1 VGARNVAAAYAM
13 YPRLPHRAM
22 RLLAYMALRSL
33 DDDRPE
39 APARRYF
46 GGRDEMA
53 EALGYDLSTDA
64 RREAARREVRRT
76 VAQLRAA
83 GALGRLASGRAGNRS
98 VYQLRLE
105 LLSPRRGVDDPLQE
119 GRGRPPQEGSGRPPQ
134 GGPPAPPKEYGG
146 TTEENDPGQLT
157 SGSSSHL
164 TRATTTANPD
174 DVDEFER
181 NRAALLAAGDDHWQ
195 RALESAHQALPEAS
209 MRERI
214 AYARR
219 ELQREVARA

>member
-1 VGARNVAAAYAM
+1 MGARNVAAAYAM

-33 DDDRPE
+33 DDDRPD

-46 GGRDEMA
+46 GGRDDMA
-53 EALGYDLSTDA
+53 EALGYDLGTSA
-64 RREAARREVRRT
+64 RREAAHREVRRA

-105 LLSPRRGVDDPLQE
+105 LLSPRRGMDDPLQE
-119 GRGRPPQEGSGRPPQ
+119 GHGRPPQEGSVRPPEE
-134 GGPPAPPKEYGG
+134 GRGRPPKEYEG

-164 TRATTTANPD
+164 ARATTTDNAHESE
-174 DVDEFER
+174 EFER
-181 NRAALLAAGDDHWQ
+181 NRALLMAAGDERWQ
-195 RALESAHQALPEAS
+195 RALEAAHRTHPEAS
-209 MRERI
+209 MRDRI
-214 AYARR
+214 AYAAR
-219 ELQREVARA
+219 ELEREVARA